1 MCNIYV
7 HFILQKSLDSPTQV
21 TCQVDICPGIS
32 HVLTLPENQLVVSVY
47 ISFISVALA
56 FITVSGTK

>member
-7 HFILQKSLDSPTQV
+7 RFILQKSRLTHQV

-32 HVLTLPENQLVVSVY
+32 HVLTLLENQLVVSVY